1 MIASLPMYDRPEAVP
16 ANDRLWARIRDELA
30 GQGIDAPEALDR
42 TTDIFETWTHADLL
56 LSQSCSLPFRAM
68 LAGRVS
74 IVGAPDIRL
83 NGCPAG
89 YYCSV
94 LVARAGDRR
103 REFADFGGAVL
114 AYNDRLSQSGWV
126 APMQEAA
133 RCGISFSGFTRTS
146 SHEASSVAVAD
157 GRADI
162 AAIDAHSWR
171 LIRRFDTAAAGL
183 REVSRTGCTPGLPLI
198 TACKELV
205 PVLFEAVRSAIL
217 LTPASDLELIPFRG
231 LVQVPEAE
239 YLALPDAM
247 PVPD

>member
-1 MIASLPMYDRPEAVP
+1 MIANLPMYDRPEAAP

-30 GQGIDAPEALDR
+30 GRGVDAPETLDR
-42 TTDIFETWTHADLL
+42 SMDIFEAWTHEDLL

-68 LAGRVS
+68 LADRVS
-74 IVGAPDIRL
+74 IVGAPDIML
-83 NGCPAG
+83 TNCPAG

-103 REFADFGGAVL
+103 REFAEFDGAVL
-114 AYNDRLSQSGWV
+114 AYNDQFSQSGWV

-133 RCGISFSGFTRTS
+133 QCGISFSGFTRTS
-146 SHEASSVAVAD
+146 SHEASVEAVAD

-171 LIRRFDTAAAGL
+171 LIRRFDPAAAGL
-183 REVSRTGCTPGLPLI
+183 REISRTGCTPGLPLI
-198 TACKELV
+198 TARKELV
-205 PVLFEAVRSAIL
+205 QTLFEAVQSAIR
-217 LTPASDLELIPFRG
+217 LTPASDLGLIPFRG
-231 LVQVPEAE
+231 LVRLPEAE

-247 PVPD
+247 PVPA